1 MKPNIIFI
9 LLDGARWDRLKISQ
23 EFTELQNYGTIFD
36 NVTATVPYTFSAMNV
51 IFTGLYPK
59 ENGVDGY
66 YKMFKLKKSVDFL
79 PEILAQNNYY
89 TYFDTISSKTIAS
102 RGFKK
107 NEFLNEYED
116 DLELRHTSAIKNCF
130 KESNGQPIF
139 CFFQFTNIHTATVS
153 EILKKFEWDDKAFYE
168 KKTQNLKIY
177 DTAFQKTGRYAKKI
191 FESVKELGKLDN
203 TIIIFFS
210 DHGTGIGERFGERTY
225 GIFTFEE
232 TIRTFYLF
240 LGQKIIKNK
249 FFSNLQSSVDIFPT
263 ILDLCGI
270 KNNRELPGKNLTP
283 ILLGKNSSVP
293 EHKYT
298 FSETGGLQGPFPSP
312 KKHNVFCI
320 KSTKYKLIFY
330 KDANEKLL
338 FDLMNDPNE
347 IKNLYGTGL
356 EIEKELEEKLLEYM
370 K

>member
-23 EFTELQNYGTIFD
+23 EFTELQNYGTMFD

-89 TYFDTISSKTIAS
+89 TYFDTISSKTISS

-168 KKTQNLKIY
+168 KKTQNL
-177 DTAFQKTGRYAKKI
+177 
-191 FESVKELGKLDN
+191 N
-203 TIIIFFS
+203 T
-210 DHGTGIGERFGERTY
+210 
-225 GIFTFEE
+225 
-232 TIRTFYLF
+232 
-240 LGQKIIKNK
+240 
-249 FFSNLQSSVDIFPT
+249 
-263 ILDLCGI
+263 
-270 KNNRELPGKNLTP
+270 
-283 ILLGKNSSVP
+283 
-293 EHKYT
+293 
-298 FSETGGLQGPFPSP
+298 
-312 KKHNVFCI
+312 
-320 KSTKYKLIFY
+320 
-330 KDANEKLL
+330 
-338 FDLMNDPNE
+338 
-347 IKNLYGTGL
+347 
-356 EIEKELEEKLLEYM
+356 
-370 K
+370 